1 MTFELLGASV
11 AAVTTATTPMP
22 AAGPF
27 PIVVHTGA
35 GEAVP
40 SRVRTTRWHAA
51 TRCFGASGFMLKV
64 GKKLQAE
71 SPSTPSNWEGRI
83 FSAGA
88 GVAPGVGLVT
98 LFQTF
103 FPYIVK

>member
-11 AAVTTATTPMP
+11 AAVTFAVTPGAP
-22 AAGPF
+22 AGSGPF
-27 PIVVHTGA
+27 PIVVHTT

-51 TRCFGASGFMLKV
+51 TRCFGECGFMLKV

-71 SPSTPSNWEGRI
+71 SPSNWGGLI
-83 FSAGA
+83 VVDD
-88 GVAPGVGLVT
+88 GVAPGVALVA
-98 LFQTF
+98 LQMS
-103 FPYIVK
+103 